1 VSLWFVAQY
10 LYAQNN
16 KKNKDIELVSNET
29 EQDKLNLW
37 ALGIPNQ
44 GTTQQENLNRRSVL
58 DVALGTN
65 GPD

>member
-1 VSLWFVAQY
+1 MLLWFVAQY

-29 EQDKLNLW
+29 EQDELNLW
-37 ALGIPNQ
+37 ALGISNQ
-44 GTTQQENLNRRSVL
+44 GTTWQENLNRRSVL
-58 DVALGTN
+58 DVALGKN

>member
-29 EQDKLNLW
+29 EQDELNLW
-37 ALGIPNQ
+37 ALGISNQ
-44 GTTQQENLNRRSVL
+44 GTT
-58 DVALGTN
+58 
-65 GPD
+65 